1 MSQSNNSQSPS
12 PRSTPDLDADYGAQ
26 MKDLLLSI
34 SPEMSVQQLGETR
47 QKILAL
53 VSDHDETVTGLK
65 RRLVD
70 AENEANNPSKRA
82 RRSRNHRTEGMEEP
96 AGDFTPEELESRARA
111 LGRKMVILCALWLA
125 VGEGGDTVSFLNTDI
140 DDEYDPELRFGGSE
154 DENDERQGQLRELD
168 NIMPVELRPFMK
180 RGWFAQAL
188 ADGMKSQLA
197 NTAYRLRKD
206 GLANLVD
213 GLKVPKPADDTTQV
227 RVGVTKLATSERRFD
242 YFKRRIGW
250 IDDTGKYSLFN
261 IPFLHGNETSK
272 LDYNQLFRH
281 PLLLKVWSCIIRGI
295 VAPTH
300 VMKKKAVHPRA
311 STMQRI
317 FNIRYTTPGAIAA
330 SAVWVVWMFSADE
343 TFARTGDVTD
353 INYYERFNLYL
364 EKILEGLGHRQLW
377 ARELFQYWDEHLFP
391 ELNGSHFGGGAVNR
405 DDDQREELSQAAGL
419 MLEMPLVDDDDEL

>member
-1 MSQSNNSQSPS
+1 MSQSNSSQSPS

-70 AENEANNPSKRA
+70 VENEANNPSKRT

-96 AGDFTPEELESRARA
+96 AGDFTPEELESAGP
-111 LGRKMVILCALWLA
+111 GRKMVILCALWLA
-125 VGEGGDTVSFLNTDI
+125 VGEGGDTVSA
-140 DDEYDPELRFGGSE
+140 PPGGSK

-213 GLKVPKPADDTTQV
+213 GLKVPKPA
-227 RVGVTKLATSERRFD
+227 RRHNASPRRCHQPGHIRTALD

-250 IDDTGKYSLFN
+250 IDDTGKYSFFN
-261 IPFLHGNETSK
+261 IPFLHANETSK

-281 PLLLKVWSCIIRGI
+281 PLLLKIWSCIIRGI

-317 FNIRYTTPGAIAA
+317 FNIQYTTPGAIAA

-343 TFARTGDVTD
+343 TFADTGDVTD

-377 ARELFQYWDEHLFP
+377 AWELFQYWDEHLFP
-391 ELNGSHFGGGAVNR
+391 ELNGSHSGGGAVNR
-405 DDDQREELSQAAGL
+405 DDDQREELCRRR
-419 MLEMPLVDDDDEL
+419 V